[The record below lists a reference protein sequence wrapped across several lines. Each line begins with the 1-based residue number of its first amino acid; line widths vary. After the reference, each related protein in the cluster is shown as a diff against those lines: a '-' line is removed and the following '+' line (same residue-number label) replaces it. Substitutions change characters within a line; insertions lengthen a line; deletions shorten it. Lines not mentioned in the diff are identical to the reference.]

1 MKKITTMKIIALEME
16 NFRNHTAKER
26 FEFGDMTFITGH
38 NGTGKTTM
46 AHAVCYVLYGVNYYG
61 LQKIERI
68 INENSNAVKVKLEFM
83 DQDGEVHTLIRSRKN
98 DSGTLLFDGYSVT
111 NEEVEQNFCEKRIF
125 LSMFN
130 PSYLA
135 EVLGEKG
142 RELVLKFLVP
152 IEPET
157 VIEKLPSY
165 SAVLSN
171 INFKENSPD
180 LLIQGYR
187 EEKRRAELQ
196 IVSLDGNIQ
205 SIKENSETAKQKLE
219 TLYDDKRKTEAEI
232 QKLELKQ
239 FQGIDVQEL
248 SFEKDILMEKLS
260 EGKDAGKS
268 ELARLE
274 EKLSSVMSRNYES
287 QFTKPIAEARAEYES
302 AIKQYKELLERS
314 KKVTVGMKC
323 PVCFAEITD
332 SNIDSVKG
340 EMKVKLQEFLE
351 LVNGVAARGREA
363 VELDTKS
370 KAAFEKNKADDAEK
384 LQQQISELKQ
394 KSQDVDT
401 VSLREELD
409 EISHKITFG
418 NLTESEASELND
430 LKATL
435 VGITAEIKTLE
446 EFCDV
451 EKLKDAINQQQ
462 IFKEQIEQYDA
473 NINALKE
480 YVSKRTELM
489 TASLKMPNVT
499 IRLEEPFRTT
509 GEVKN
514 VFKFDY
520 KGRDY
525 NTLSLSEKTLAGV
538 EIAAMVRKVCGI
550 DCPIC
555 VDNTESIAAFNSVPM
570 PTQTILLK
578 FVKGQPLTV
587 QSRNNMNVVNGGE
600 LKKAS

>member
-1 MKKITTMKIIALEME
+1 MKKITSMKILSLEME
-16 NFRNHTAKER
+16 NFRNHTENER
-26 FEFGDMTFITGH
+26 FELGDMTFITGH

-46 AHAVCYVLYGVNYYG
+46 AHAICYVLYGVNYYG

-68 INENSNAVKVKLEFM
+68 INEKANAVKVKLEFM
-83 DQDGEVHTLIRSRKN
+83 DQDGEVHTLIRTRKN
-98 DSGTLLFDGYSVT
+98 DSGTLLLDGYSVT
-111 NEEVEQNFCEKRIF
+111 NEEVEQNFCEKRLF

-135 EVLGEKG
+135 ETLGEKG
-142 RELVLKFLVP
+142 RELVLKFLAP

-157 VIEKLPSY
+157 VIDKLPNF
-165 SAVLSN
+165 SAVLN
-171 INFKENSPD
+171 NMNFKEYSPD
-180 LLIQGYR
+180 SFIQSFK
-187 EEKRRAELQ
+187 EDIRRAEQQ
-196 IVSLDGNIQ
+196 IDVLSGNIQ
-205 SIKENSETAKQKLE
+205 SIKENSATAKQRLDA
-219 TLYDDKRKTEAEI
+219 LYADKRNTEAEI
-232 QKLELKQ
+232 QKIELKQ

-260 EGKDAGKS
+260 EGNNSGNS

-274 EKLSSVMSRNYES
+274 EKLSAVMSRKYES
-287 QFTKPIAEARAEYES
+287 QFTKPIAEARAEYDS
-302 AIKQYKELLERS
+302 YGKQYKSLLERC
-314 KKVTVGMKC
+314 KKVKVGMKC
-323 PVCFAEITD
+323 PVCFTEITD
-332 SNIDSVKG
+332 ENIGSIKG
-340 EMKVKLQEFLE
+340 EMEKSLKE
-351 LVNGVAARGREA
+351 LMGMANGAAARGREA
-363 VELDTKS
+363 VELEEKS
-370 KAAFEKNKADDAEK
+370 KASFEQNKKDDAEK
-384 LQQQISELKQ
+384 LRQQIAEIKQ
-394 KSQDVDT
+394 KNADVDT
-401 VSLREELD
+401 VSLREELE

-418 NLTESEASELND
+418 NLSEAENSELND

-446 EFCDV
+446 EFCNV

-462 IFKEQIEQYDA
+462 SFKEQIEQ
-473 NINALKE
+473 NTIKINAVKE
-480 YVSKRTELM
+480 YISKRTELM

-499 IRLEEPFRTT
+499 IRLEEMVRTT
-509 GEVKN
+509 GELKN

-538 EIAAMVRKVCGI
+538 EIAAMVRRVCGI

-555 VDNTESIAAFNSVPM
+555 VDNTESIAAFNNVPM

-578 FVKGQPLTV
+578 FIKGQPLTV
-587 QSRNNMNVVNGGE
+587 QSRNKLQVVNGAE

>member
-68 INENSNAVKVKLEFM
+68 INENSNTVKVKLEFM

-142 RELVLKFLVP
+142 RELVLKFLAP

-287 QFTKPIAEARAEYES
+287 QFTKPIAKARAEYES